1 MRKND
6 VTPQKVFSRRDFI
19 KLACM
24 YFGGALI
31 AIACANRNLGDEIN
45 YASLTDELGS
55 PVTPLSQ
62 IQSFGNFY
70 EFTRSHYEIKNL
82 AKNLQTSPWEI
93 EVTGLV
99 KNPKT
104 YTLEDLKTFGED
116 EYIYRFRCLEAWSL
130 VIPWR
135 GFQLKKLL
143 EEVQPT
149 ADAKF
154 VRFVSLNDPE
164 QFPGQD
170 SSQYAEWIQSGARG
184 ADAFRGNMGEFKDS
198 PFVWPYAEALRID
211 EAMHDLTLIA
221 TGLYGQSLAPE
232 NGSPV
237 RVVVPWKYS
246 YKSIKTI
253 VKIELTAEQPP
264 TFWNQAIPEEFG
276 FYGNVNPD
284 VPHPRWGQARE
295 LSLTGDNEGEVIA
308 TLPFNGYTS
317 QVAHLYKDMNLKI
330 NY

>member
-1 MRKND
+1 MQDTNI
-6 VTPQKVFSRRDFI
+6 TPPQAFGRRDFI

-31 AIACANRNLGDEIN
+31 ANACANRNLGDEIN
-45 YASLTDELGS
+45 YATLTDELGGA
-55 PVTPLSQ
+55 VTPLSQ

-82 AKNLQTSPWEI
+82 SKNLRTSPWQI
-93 EVTGLV
+93 EVGGLV
-99 KNPKT
+99 ENPKT
-104 YTLEDLKTFGED
+104 YTLEDLKAFGED

-130 VIPWR
+130 VIPWQ

-143 EEVQPT
+143 EEVKPT
-149 ADAKF
+149 PEARF
-154 VRFVSLNDPE
+154 VRFESLNSPE

-170 SSQYAEWIQSGARG
+170 SSQYAEWIQSGSRG
-184 ADAFRGNMGEFKDS
+184 STALAGKMGEFKDS
-198 PFVWPYAEALRID
+198 PFVWPYVESLRLD

-221 TGLYGQSLAPE
+221 TGLYGKALSPE
-232 NGSPV
+232 NGAPI
-237 RVVVPWKYS
+237 RIVVPWKYS
-246 YKSIKTI
+246 YKSPKMI
-253 VKIELTAEQPP
+253 VKIELTAEQPS
-264 TFWNQAIPEEFG
+264 TFWNMAIPEEFG

-284 VPHPRWGQARE
+284 VPHPRWSQARE
-295 LSLTGDNEGEVIA
+295 LNLTGDNEGEVIS

-317 QVAHLYKDMNLKI
+317 QVAYLYNDLDLKI